1 MAINSETVLSA
12 LEAVAAPGSGES
24 VVAAN
29 CVRDLDARADG
40 IRFRLEVPGPLTP
53 ARRALEGKC
62 REALASLGAP
72 VEVTVD
78 AKIPAS
84 FVGGEGDLAPGIK
97 NFIAV
102 GSGKGGVGK
111 STVSANIAAGLA
123 KAGARVG
130 LLDADV
136 YGPSVPL
143 LYGVPRRA
151 FLEEMQLR
159 ADQCKPGETPEL
171 RPYLKHGVQTMSL
184 GYLVDPDQAAIWR
197 GPMVH
202 GALQQLLRDVKWGE
216 LDYLIID
223 MPPGTGDAQLT
234 LAQVI
239 QLAGA
244 VVVCTPQ
251 PVAIADARKA
261 KQMFDKTRTAVLG
274 VVENMTGPI
283 FGEGGAKD
291 EAEEWGVPFFGGLPL
306 TADVRESG
314 DQGVPVLAQDDPQG
328 PLADALWGV
337 VDGLTA
343 TLAKRA
349 SARPRSLPVSRS

>member
-1 MAINSETVLSA
+1 MAIDSETVLTA
-12 LEAVAAPGSGES
+12 LQQVPAPGTDEDIVAAGY
-24 VVAAN
+24 
-29 CVRDLDARADG
+29 VRDLDARPDG
-40 IRFRLEVPGPLTP
+40 IRFRLELPGPLTP
-53 ARRALEGKC
+53 ARM
-62 REALASLGAP
+62 ALAEKIEAALSPLGTS
-72 VEVTVD
+72 VELSVD
-78 AKIPAS
+78 PKIPAS
-84 FVGGEGDLAPGIK
+84 YVGGDGALAPGVK

-111 STVSANIAAGLA
+111 STVSANLAAGLA

-143 LYGVPRRA
+143 LFGVPRRA
-151 FLEEMQLR
+151 FVEEMQLR
-159 ADQCKPGETPEL
+159 ADQCQPGETPEL
-171 RPYLKHGVQTMSL
+171 RPYLKHGVYTMSL

-216 LDYLIID
+216 LDYLVID

-234 LAQVI
+234 LTQVI

-261 KQMFDKTRTAVLG
+261 KQMFEKTRTKVLG
-274 VVENMTGPI
+274 VVENMTGPV
-283 FGEGGAKD
+283 FGEGGARD
-291 EAEEWGVPFFGGLPL
+291 EAEEWGVPFLGGLPL
-306 TADVRESG
+306 TADVRVSG
-314 DQGVPVLAQDDPQG
+314 DQGIPVLAQDEPTG
-328 PLADALWGV
+328 ELADALWGV
-337 VDGLTA
+337 VDRLTA
-343 TLAKRA
+343 GLAKEAR
-349 SARPRSLPVSRS
+349 ARPRSLPVSRS